1 MNYKEINNYVERIG
15 TLRTQINRADGK
27 MKDLLR
33 LHLRSIVTEAL
44 QKVNNDY
51 PDIIPA
57 FKVWMDFA
65 DVGLRICDYAVSAVE
80 RILRIKYDPRFMDC
94 GIDTVFEDKGIVC
107 FVTIGKHKVSSK
119 QLFALREALGW
130 PSVLSLEPT
139 CHNGQN
145 GLKLKFDVLSSA
157 CLAPYYACIQ
167 EGFAMNKKHKR
178 KRKKRGTD
186 NNEVV

>member
-1 MNYKEINNYVERIG
+1 MKYDDLNDYLERIG
-15 TLRTQINRADGK
+15 NIRTQISRADGK

-33 LHLRSIVTEAL
+33 LQLRPIVTEAL
-44 QKVNNDY
+44 HKVNNDY

-65 DVGLRICDYAVSAVE
+65 DIGLRICDYAVSAVE

-94 GIDTVFEDKGIVC
+94 GIDTVFENKGIVC

-119 QLFALREALGW
+119 QLFALQEALGW
-130 PSVLSLEPT
+130 PSVFSLEPT

-167 EGFAMNKKHKR
+167 EGFTKTKRQKR
-178 KRKKRGTD
+178 KRKKRGVGITK
-186 NNEVV
+186 

>member
-1 MNYKEINNYVERIG
+1 MKYDELNDYLERIG
-15 TLRTQINRADGK
+15 TLRTQICHADGK

-33 LHLRSIVTEAL
+33 SKLRPIVTEAL
-44 QKVNNDY
+44 QKVNNEY

-80 RILRIKYDPRFMDC
+80 RILRIKYDSRFMDC

-130 PSVLSLEPT
+130 PSVFSLEPT
-139 CHNGQN
+139 RYNGQN
-145 GLKLKFDVLSSA
+145 GLKFKFDVLSSA

-167 EGFAMNKKHKR
+167 EGFTKTKRLKR
-178 KRKKRGTD
+178 KRKKRGGR
-186 NNEVV
+186 NNEVI